1 MIPKYQDNSK
11 LCYVNTD
18 SFNISIE
25 TEDVYEDFAN
35 DVEKRFDTSNYE
47 FNRPLP
53 TGKNKKFI
61 RFIKYELGGKILIEF
76 VALRPKMYS
85 YLMDDDDNN
94 NKKAK
99 GTRKCVTKRILKFND
114 CKTCL
119 FHYEITLKSQHGYSE
134 ANKVYT
140 EKINKTA

>member
-61 RFIKYELGGKILIEF
+61 GFIKYELGGKILTEF
-76 VALRPKMYS
+76 VALRPKIYS
-85 YLMDDDDNN
+85 YIMDDDNS
-94 NKKAK
+94 NKNAK
-99 GTRKCVTKRILKFND
+99 GTKKCVTKRILKFND

-119 FHYEITLKSQHGYSE
+119 FQNEITLKSQYRYSE
-134 ANKVYT
+134 AHNVYT
-140 EKINKTA
+140 EEINKTA